1 MANTILL
8 VEDNVLYRRILRDAL
23 AAEGFNLLEASDG
36 ETALDIA
43 NRETVDLLVTDVVL
57 PGMDGIELMD
67 RARAANSKLL
77 AIVMTGHGASETVIA
92 ALRSKACDFLAKP
105 FEIEELKEA
114 VHNAFRRRD
123 TCQIEVVSATSKWIE
138 LRVPCDLS
146 AVEPVR
152 NFITE
157 LGCDLPKETRRAI
170 GEAFHEM
177 LSNAIE
183 HGGKCDPSQRVDIKW
198 LRLKR
203 AIIYSIKDPG
213 EGFDI
218 EKIEHAAVS
227 NPAGDPYRH
236 MKVREEKGLRPGG
249 FGIMLA
255 SQVIDELIYNEKHNE
270 LLLVKYVD
278 DKQNG

>member
-1 MANTILL
+1 MESTILL
-8 VEDNVLYRRILRDAL
+8 VEDNALYRRLLRDAL
-23 AAEGFNLLEASDG
+23 VADGFNLLEASDG
-36 ETALDIA
+36 ENALEIVG
-43 NRETVDLLVTDVVL
+43 NQPVDLLITDVVL
-57 PGMDGIELMD
+57 PGMDGIELID
-67 RARAANSKLL
+67 QARAIKPKLL

-92 ALRSKACDFLAKP
+92 ALRSKACDFLSKP
-105 FEIEELKEA
+105 FEIEDLKQA

-123 TCQIEVVSATSKWIE
+123 ICDIEVVSATSNWIE
-138 LRVPCDLS
+138 IRVPCDLS
-146 AVEPVR
+146 AVDPVR

-157 LGCDLPKETRRAI
+157 LGCDLPKDTRRAI
-170 GEAFHEM
+170 GDAFHEM

-198 LRLKR
+198 LRLKK

-218 EKIEHAAVS
+218 EKIEHAALA
-227 NPAGDPYRH
+227 NPAGDPVRH
-236 MKVREEKGLRPGG
+236 MKVREQKGLRPGG

-255 SQVIDELIYNEKHNE
+255 SQAIDELIYNEKRNE

-278 DKQNG
+278 DSQRG